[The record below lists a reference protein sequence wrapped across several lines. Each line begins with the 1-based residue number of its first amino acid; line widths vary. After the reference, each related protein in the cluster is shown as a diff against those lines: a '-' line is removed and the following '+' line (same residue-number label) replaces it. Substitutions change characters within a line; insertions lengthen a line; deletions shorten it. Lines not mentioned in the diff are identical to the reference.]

1 EAAAMREEL
10 GAPESGLTTVIR
22 GAFELLDLISFFTAG
37 EAKEARAHAIE
48 RGTTAWGAAGKIHS
62 DIQRGFVRAEVVG
75 WDALVD
81 AGGYAGAR
89 DRGTLRLEGRD
100 YVMRDGDVMTVK
112 FTP

>member
-1 EAAAMREEL
+1 MREEM
-10 GAPESGLTTVIR
+10 GAPESGLTRVIR
-22 GAFELLDLISFFTAG
+22 AAFELLELISFFTAG
-37 EAKEARAHAIE
+37 EGKEARAHAIE
-48 RGTTAWGAAGKIHS
+48 RGTTAWGAAGKIHT
-62 DIQRGFVRAEVVG
+62 DIQRGFVRAEVVA

-100 YVMRDGDVMTVK
+100 YEMRDGDVMTVK